1 MQPLVALSPYAHDI
15 KSATK
20 FESKAM
26 SSIRTEFCFCTAVG
40 FGKLSRIKQVM
51 IQRFKQ
57 VMIQRFIPIQ
67 ATLGHILREGS
78 SKDVFIQGHF
88 C

>member
-1 MQPLVALSPYAHDI
+1 MQPLVVLSPYAHDI

-20 FESKAM
+20 FESEAM
-26 SSIRTEFCFCTAVG
+26 SSIRTEFCSCTAVG
-40 FGKLSRIKQVM
+40 FGKLSRIKQDL
-51 IQRFKQ
+51 IQRFK
-57 VMIQRFIPIQ
+57 PIQ